1 MDVYWI
7 LGGLFNA
14 APGLITWTIAL
25 VLSSIML
32 KRSKGRSELLLV
44 VGSSVLL
51 FDSVLHVPSEAV
63 VQWIAQSAAPG
74 EPIGLYLRTSA
85 LVFGVL
91 NLVGIVLL
99 FWAFW
104 IKFHQKK
111 NQAIN
116 LITPTA

>member
-1 MDVYWI
+1 MDFYWI

-25 VLSSIML
+25 VLSSLML
-32 KRSKGRSELLLV
+32 KRSKGRAELLLV

-51 FDSVLHVPSEAV
+51 FDSVLHVPSQVV
-63 VQWIAQSAAPG
+63 VQWITQKASPG
-74 EPIGLYLRTSA
+74 EQIGFYLRTSA
-85 LVFGVL
+85 IVFGVL

-111 NQAIN
+111 NQEITQ
-116 LITPTA
+116 ITPTA

>member
-1 MDVYWI
+1 LNFYWI

-32 KRSKGRSELLLV
+32 KRSKGRAELFLV

-51 FDSVLHVPSEAV
+51 FNSVLHVPSDV
-63 VQWIAQSAAPG
+63 ILQWLGQRAING
-74 EPIGLYLRTSA
+74 EQIGLYLRTSA

-91 NLVGIVLL
+91 NLVGIILL
-99 FWAFW
+99 FKAFW

-111 NQAIN
+111 NQEIN
-116 LITPTA
+116 QSTSAD